1 MKYVDSITLYSHEPM
16 LVRLGQNPCD
26 LELHS
31 REMLF
36 ESWHTP
42 ILAPQLKR
50 YCDNHQWIPDDTI
63 ELLRNIFD

>member
-50 YCDNHQWIPDDTI
+50 YCYNH
-63 ELLRNIFD
+63 